1 MRAALIER
9 YGEPPVIRQVP
20 DPVPADGLT
29 LVEVRAAGL
38 NPVDLSI
45 AGGRFYAG
53 TPPLPYVP
61 GAEGVGVVLA
71 SARHQP
77 GARVYVEA
85 RIGAGALAQKTLVED
100 AAAVEV
106 PDDVDDATAVCL
118 GVAGLAA
125 WLGLE
130 RGSLRPGE
138 TVLVLGASGVLGLIA
153 VQAARIMGAKRVVAA
168 ARDRAGL
175 ERARQRGADAVV
187 DLTAAEGLTEAF
199 QEAGGGGVDVVV
211 DPLWGAPSAAA
222 LEALNRF
229 GRLVQIGQSAG
240 PETTL
245 KSSTVRGRTLSILG
259 YTSFAVSRELKA
271 AAYRRLAREAAAG
284 RIKVDYETMP
294 LERVAEAWRRQA
306 QSPHHKLILTP

>member
-9 YGEPPVIRQVP
+9 YGEPPAIRQVP
-20 DPVPADGLT
+20 DPVPADELT
-29 LVEVRAAGL
+29 LVDVRAAGL

-45 AGGRFYAG
+45 ASGRFYAG
-53 TPPLPYVP
+53 VPPVPYVP
-61 GAEGVGVVLA
+61 GTEGVGLVRRAAGRPAGTRVYFET
-71 SARHQP
+71 RP
-77 GARVYVEA
+77 GA
-85 RIGAGALAQKTLVED
+85 GSLAEKTLIED

-106 PDDVDDATAVCL
+106 PDGVDDGTAVSI

-130 RGSLRPGE
+130 HGSLEPGE

-153 VQAARIMGAKRVVAA
+153 VQVAKIRGAARVIAA

-175 ERARQRGADAVV
+175 ERARERGADAVV
-187 DLTAAEGLTEAF
+187 ELTARDDLSEAF
-199 QEAGGGGVDVVV
+199 KAAAGGGVDLVL
-211 DPLWGAPSAAA
+211 DPLWGAPTAAA
-222 LEALNRF
+222 IEAMNPF
-229 GRLVQIGQSAG
+229 GRLVQLGQSAG
-240 PETTL
+240 AEATL
-245 KSSTVRGRTLSILG
+245 KSSTIRGRTLSILG
-259 YTSFAVSRELKA
+259 YTSFAVSREAKA

-294 LERVAEAWRRQA
+294 LEQVAEAWRRQS